1 MSGGMEGKR
10 CIVTGGGSG
19 IGRATCRMLAA
30 RDAKVGVLGRTEA
43 DIRAVAAEIGGL
55 HVVADMGNEAQIQ
68 AALAR
73 CADAWGGLD
82 VLVNN
87 AAMMTFTPLL
97 DTDAASFDQLI
108 AVNLRGPFLL
118 MHHGVKLMGR
128 GGAIVNVSSV
138 HAQATTANVLPYAAS
153 KGGLEAMTRAASI
166 ELAPLGIRANCVR
179 PGAVETPLL
188 RSNPNIAS
196 GAEQLTGAVGT
207 PEQLAEAICW
217 LASDAAAFV
226 TGSVLTAD
234 GGRLASL

>member
-1 MSGGMEGKR
+1 MKGPMEGRR
-10 CIVTGGGSG
+10 CIVTGGNSG
-19 IGRATCRMLAA
+19 IGRATCLMLAA
-30 RDAKVGVLGRTEA
+30 RGARVGVLGRNAAEVQ
-43 DIRAVAAEIGGL
+43 AVADEIGGL
-55 HVVADMGNEAQIQ
+55 ALVAEMGEEAQIV

-73 CADAWGGLD
+73 CAEAWGGLD
-82 VLVNN
+82 VMVNN

-97 DTDAASFDQLI
+97 ETDGASFDHLL

-118 MHHGVKLMGR
+118 MRHGVPLMGR
-128 GGAIVNVSSV
+128 GGSIVNISSV
-138 HAQATTANVLPYAAS
+138 HAQATTANVLPYATS

-179 PGAVETPLL
+179 PGAVETPML

-207 PEQLAEAICW
+207 PDQLAEAICW

-234 GGRLASL
+234 GGRLAAL

>member
-1 MSGGMEGKR
+1 MKNKR

-30 RDAKVGVLGRTEA
+30 RGAKVGVLGRTAA
-43 DIRAVAAEIGGL
+43 DVQAVADEISGL
-55 HVVADMGNEAQIQ
+55 ALVADMGEEAQIR
-68 AALAR
+68 AAVER
-73 CADAWGGLD
+73 CAQAWGGLD

-97 DTDAASFDQLI
+97 ETDAASFDHLL

-118 MHHGVKLMGR
+118 MHHGVKQMR
-128 GGAIVNVSSV
+128 QGGSIVNVSSV

-196 GAEQLTGAVGT
+196 GAEKLTGAVGT

-217 LASDAAAFV
+217 LASDASAFV
-226 TGSVLTAD
+226 TGGVLTAD